1 MQTSYVGGGQTVQF
15 GDLKLAVL
23 LGTGGPT
30 SYSQTT
36 RDPVSP
42 PGTGDYIAFPM
53 SATTLSKLYRVDFY
67 PSAVGSLRAG
77 GSNLPGLAAVPGWTA
92 LWSVVATGLEVA
104 AATNLSA
111 EQLQFG
117 TLITQL

>member
-1 MQTSYVGGGQTVQF
+1 MQTAYVQSGQTVQF
-15 GDLKLAVL
+15 GDLKAAVL

-36 RDPVSP
+36 RDPVFP

-53 SATTLSKLYRVDFY
+53 EAITVSKTYRVSFY
-67 PSAVGSLRAG
+67 PSAVGQLRAG
-77 GSNLPGLAAVPGWTA
+77 SLNSPGAATTAGWTA
-92 LWSVVATGLEVA
+92 VWSLVSTGAEVA

-117 TLITQL
+117 AFITQL